1 MFCFVCYICFE
12 EEIVYSDER
21 EKVKKERKRERERER
36 ERIGREE
43 EIDR

>member
-21 EKVKKERKRERERER
+21 EKVKKERKRERER
-36 ERIGREE
+36 IGREE